1 MADKEIHPIFRDIED
16 RFRQKTPK
24 SAEHNARARHRLPG
38 GDTRT
43 ATYYQPYPANMV
55 RGRGCRLFDVDG
67 NEYIDMLNN
76 YTSLIHG
83 HAHPR
88 VMEAAGNQLESGSV
102 FGSAT
107 EIQYIHAEHLCGRV
121 PSLEQVRYCN
131 SGTEATLFAMRAARA
146 FSGKEMFIKM
156 DGGYHGSH
164 DYIEVNVFPGSG
176 VETDEA
182 GLPVRH
188 VEPGAP
194 KSVLN
199 DMLVAPFNDLDAVE
213 SLLEKYHGK
222 VAAVLLEP
230 MLGALGMVP
239 PRPGFLSGLREL
251 TQRHGVLLIFDEVIT
266 FRISTG
272 GIQQT
277 DAVTPD
283 LTALGK
289 IIGGGFPIG
298 AFGGRKDIM
307 AVFDP
312 NQPEPVMHSGTFN
325 GTDVIMAAGLA
336 TLELYDQDAVDRI
349 NTLGEKLRKGI
360 TEAFKYAGMTGQTTG
375 RGSLA
380 QIHWR
385 LGEIAR
391 ALDTVEGFFL
401 SGDMS
406 KYLHL
411 ELLNRGYYS
420 APRGML
426 VISTAMDEDIIDTF
440 LGELAEA
447 LEIVKPY
454 VEEQAPHLLVSQ

>member
-1 MADKEIHPIFRDIED
+1 MPDHEAHPVFNDIED

-55 RGRGCRLFDVDG
+55 RGKGCRLYDVDG

-88 VMEAAGNQLESGSV
+88 VMEAARAQLENGSV

-107 EIQYIHAEHLCGRV
+107 EIQYIHAEHLCERV

-176 VETDEA
+176 TEA
-182 GLPVRH
+182 SEEGLPARH

-194 KSVLN
+194 KSVLK
-199 DMLVAPFNDLDAVE
+199 DMLVVPFNDLDAVE
-213 SLLEKYHGK
+213 GLLKKYK
-222 VAAVLLEP
+222 DQIAAVMLEP
-230 MLGALGMVP
+230 MMGALGMVP

-251 TQRHGVLLIFDEVIT
+251 TERYGVLLIFDEVIT

-272 GIQQT
+272 GIQLA
-277 DAVTPD
+277 DGVTPD

-289 IIGGGFPIG
+289 IIGGGFPVG

-312 NQPEPVMHSGTFN
+312 NQPNPVMHSGTFN

-336 TLELYDQDAVDRI
+336 TLELYDQETVERV
-349 NTLGEKLRKGI
+349 NRLGEKLRKGI
-360 TEAFKYAGMTGQTTG
+360 DQAFKNAGMTGHATG

-385 LGEIAR
+385 LGEVAR
-391 ALDTVEGFFL
+391 AMHTVEGFFL
-401 SGDMS
+401 AGDLPR
-406 KYLHL
+406 YLHL
-411 ELLNRGYYS
+411 ELMNRGFYS

-426 VISTAMDEDIIDTF
+426 VVSTPMDENVIDKF
-440 LGELAEA
+440 LDQFAGA
-447 LEIVKPY
+447 LKVVKPY
-454 VEEQAPHLLVSQ
+454 VEQEARHLLVT

>member
-1 MADKEIHPIFRDIED
+1 MADNEKHEIFMDIEE
-16 RFRQKTPK
+16 RYRQKTPK

-43 ATYYQPYPANMV
+43 ATYYRPYPANMV
-55 RGRGCRLFDVDG
+55 RGRGCRLYDADG

-88 VMEAAGNQLESGSV
+88 VMEAVRAQLENGSV

-107 EIQYIHAEHLCGRV
+107 EIQYLHAEHLCGRL
-121 PSLEQVRYCN
+121 PSLELVRYGN
-131 SGTEATLFAMRAARA
+131 SGTEGTLFAMRAARA

-164 DYIEVNVFPGSG
+164 DFIEVNVSPGSG
-176 VETDEA
+176 SEPGE
-182 GLPVRH
+182 GRLPARH
-188 VEPGAP
+188 VERGAP

-213 SLLEKYHGK
+213 SLLKKYENK
-222 VAAVLLEP
+222 IAAVLLEP
-230 MLGALGMVP
+230 MLGARGMVP
-239 PRPGFLSGLREL
+239 PQDGYLKDLREL
-251 TQRHGVLLIFDEVIT
+251 TERHGVLLIFDEVIT

-272 GIQQT
+272 GMQQS
-277 DAVTPD
+277 DGVTPD

-289 IIGGGFPIG
+289 IIGGGFPVG

-307 AVFDP
+307 ALFDP
-312 NQPEPVMHSGTFN
+312 NRPNAVFHSGTFN
-325 GTDVIMAAGLA
+325 GSDVIMAAGLA
-336 TLELYDQDAVDRI
+336 NLEIYDQDAVDRV
-349 NTLGEKLRKGI
+349 NALGEKLRNGI
-360 TEAFKYAGMTGQTTG
+360 NRAFENAGMTGQATG

-385 LGEIAR
+385 LGRINNAKD
-391 ALDTVEGFFL
+391 AMEGML
-401 SGDMS
+401 MAGDLPL
-406 KYLHL
+406 YLHL
-411 ELLNRGYYS
+411 ELMNRGFYS

-426 VISTAMDEDIIDTF
+426 VISTPMDEAVIDSF
-440 LGELAEA
+440 LGEFAGA
-447 LEIVKPY
+447 LEVVKPY
-454 VEEQAPHLLVSQ
+454 VAEKAQHLLVS